1 MMKKF
6 ANFGLLL
13 AIELCLIGC
22 SAVSPGMNR
31 KFRDYTLDYATP
43 VDSVLQAQFDRIDAD
58 LRARYGMTTEQAAA
72 GVLDL
77 KALRLAMIHPDRG
90 EYAASVPKIG
100 ILLAYFQ
107 LHPQAATNLGG
118 QTRHQLGLMVKVSD
132 NEMASKFSQEMG
144 LRQIQEILNSY
155 HFYDEDHGGGI
166 WIGLTSPFTVVR
178 KEHDDA
184 DDFQKGAK
192 TGAN

>member
-1 MMKKF
+1 
-6 ANFGLLL
+6 
-13 AIELCLIGC
+13 
-22 SAVSPGMNR
+22 VNR
-31 KFRDYTLDYATP
+31 SKP
-43 VDSVLQAQFDRIDAD
+43 
-58 LRARYGMTTEQAAA
+58 YG
-72 GVLDL
+72 
-77 KALRLAMIHPDRG
+77 P
-90 EYAASVPKIG
+90 AASVARQVEDIRVAPYSG
-100 ILLAYFQ
+100 LF
-107 LHPQAATNLGG
+107 PQAATNLGG

-184 DDFQKGAK
+184 DDVQKGAK
-192 TGAN
+192 TGVS